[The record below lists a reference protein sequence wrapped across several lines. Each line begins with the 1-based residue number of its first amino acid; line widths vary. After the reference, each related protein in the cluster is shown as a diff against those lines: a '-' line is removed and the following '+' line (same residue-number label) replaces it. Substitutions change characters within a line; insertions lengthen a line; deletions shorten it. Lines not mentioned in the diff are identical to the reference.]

1 LRERTGFVIRRTATQ
16 HSLLDAL
23 LRDLGPALD
32 EINATSLASAEKKLL
47 VRRLIESRLAD
58 VSKTHGDEN
67 AGKSPQEP
75 S

>member
-1 LRERTGFVIRRTATQ
+1 VIRRTATQ

-58 VSKTHGDEN
+58 VSKTHGDDN
-67 AGKSPQEP
+67 ADKSPQEP

>member
-1 LRERTGFVIRRTATQ
+1 MSRRNATQ

-47 VRRLIESRLAD
+47 VRRLIESRLEH
-58 VSKTHGDEN
+58 VSRARDLEN
-67 AGKSPQEP
+67 AGKPPQK
-75 S
+75 SS

>member
-1 LRERTGFVIRRTATQ
+1 VTRRTATQ

-47 VRRLIESRLAD
+47 VRRLIQSRLEHISSAQ
-58 VSKTHGDEN
+58 GDKN
-67 AGKSPQEP
+67 AGKAPLRS